1 MKKKTTPNIFSYATS
16 ELSQDAFIAWQLSWA
31 NKSFKQENKQLH
43 NLGLDFLQ
51 SLLVKQN
58 IVITEIFNLEIKTQF
73 HKIDVFVS
81 FQMDNK
87 HYGVIIE
94 DKVHTIDH
102 NNQLERYIKKINELS
117 KETVIVPI
125 YFKTG
130 YQVNL
135 TNIIKNGYH
144 HYTVKDLLKVLTQTK
159 VSKLNNDVLTQY
171 HSYILGKEIEFD
183 NAEKDANSYLTAPLN
198 QWKWWTCVRFFH
210 DYKQHFNAGWG
221 SVGNNRE
228 PLLAFWYGG
237 SRFSI
242 LDVES
247 NRSMSL
253 EIYSDV
259 QFSRN
264 KIKISFR
271 IGLKGNHQKNNKNKN
286 KIFNA
291 FKPYLDNE
299 NILYK
304 KAHFKAA
311 KDTIKLVEI
320 NGISDTIYF
329 KDLISILEK
338 NKSII
343 DKFTKEYTDA

>member
-1 MKKKTTPNIFSYATS
+1 MSKKSIPNIFNYATS
-16 ELSQDAFIAWQLSWA
+16 ELSQDAFIAWLLSWA
-31 NKSFKQENKQLH
+31 NKAYKPENKKLH
-43 NLGLDFLQ
+43 LLGLDFLR
-51 SLLVKQN
+51 SLLAKQN
-58 IVITEIFNLEIKTQF
+58 IEISEISNLEIKTQF

-81 FQMDNK
+81 FRMDNK

-102 NNQLERYIKKINELS
+102 NNQLERYINKIKELNS
-117 KETVIVPI
+117 ETVIVPV

-135 TNIIKNGYH
+135 TRIIANGYH
-144 HYTVKDLLKVLTQTK
+144 HYTVKDLHNVLTQTK
-159 VSKLNNDVLTQY
+159 VSQLNNDVLTQY
-171 HSYILGKEIEFD
+171 HSYILGKEIAFD
-183 NAEKDANSYLTAPLN
+183 NAEKDSNAYLTAPLN

-210 DYKQHFNAGWG
+210 DNKQHFNAGWG

-237 SRFSI
+237 SSFTMR
-242 LDVES
+242 DVES
-247 NRSMSL
+247 DKLMKL

-259 QFSRN
+259 QFSRG

-299 NILYK
+299 KRSYK

-311 KDTIKLVEI
+311 KDTMKLVEI
-320 NGISDTIYF
+320 TEISDAIYY
-329 KDLISILEK
+329 KDLISILE
-338 NKSII
+338 NNELISR
-343 DKFTKEYTDA
+343 KFTKEYTNA

>member
-1 MKKKTTPNIFSYATS
+1 MKTNQPNIFNYATS
-16 ELSQDAFIAWQLSWA
+16 ELSQDAFIAWLLSWA
-31 NKSFKQENKQLH
+31 NKKYKTENKYLYQ
-43 NLGLDFLQ
+43 LGLDFLQ
-51 SLLVKQN
+51 SLLIKQN
-58 IVITEIFNLEIKTQF
+58 IAITKISNLDIKTQF

-87 HYGVIIE
+87 HYGIIIE

-102 NNQLERYIKKINELS
+102 NNQLERYINKIKKLS
-117 KETVIVPI
+117 KETIIVPI

-135 TNIIKNGYH
+135 TRINENGYH

-159 VSKLNNDVLTQY
+159 VSQINNDLLIQY

-183 NAEKDANSYLTAPLN
+183 NAEKDANSYLTVPLS

-210 DYKQHFNAGWG
+210 DYKKHFNAGWG

-237 SRFSI
+237 SKFSFR
-242 LDVES
+242 DVE
-247 NRSMSL
+247 NDKLMEL

-259 QFSRN
+259 QFSRS

-286 KIFNA
+286 KIYNA

-299 NILYK
+299 NISYK

-320 NGISDTIYF
+320 NEISENLYYT
-329 KDLISILEK
+329 DLISLLEN
-338 NKSII
+338 NKRISK
-343 DKFTKEYTDA
+343 KFTKEYTDA